1 MGQPRDVL
9 VGICSQVVL
18 LPIVGFALAGPWPM
32 APELALGVML
42 GVLTHQFAKP
52 AARRL
57 RPRAHTLSMV
67 LFVLVLVGRWLRPGR
82 RLFPTLRRPVW

>member
-18 LPIVGFALAGPWPM
+18 LPIVGFALAGTWPM

-57 RPRAHTLSMV
+57 HGSTPSPWCCLSWCWW
-67 LFVLVLVGRWLRPGR
+67 GGG
-82 RLFPTLRRPVW
+82 